1 MPESYRD
8 EFLTLLNNRPPD
20 GSPGTKPRSQGF
32 VVSVPGQ
39 KSLAPLQSLCFEQ
52 PQPYNTCYT
61 VRYRVEASAVFGTV
75 FVALANDLLS
85 PSSGDDLRG
94 IFRPDFSDLMA
105 QDQGVWLGRSTSLAA
120 LEQIIPAE
128 LRAGEEGVIQAGII
142 QEVLHMVDGLTF
154 ESIGNRLVLFVEVIG
169 DGHNDQE
176 WAHAKS
182 TFLSSLPERTGIVLS
197 GAPASFNEVLANSPE
212 LETELEKAGA
222 A

>member
-52 PQPYNTCYT
+52 KYNTCFT
-61 VRYRVEASAVFGTV
+61 ARYRVDASAVFGTV

-85 PSSGDDLRG
+85 PSSSGDLRG

-105 QDQGVWLGRSTSLAA
+105 QDQGAWLGRSTTLAA
-120 LEQIIPAE
+120 LEQIVSAE

-154 ESIGNRLVLFVEVIG
+154 ESVGNRFVLFIEVIG

-212 LETELEKAGA
+212 LETVFEKAGA